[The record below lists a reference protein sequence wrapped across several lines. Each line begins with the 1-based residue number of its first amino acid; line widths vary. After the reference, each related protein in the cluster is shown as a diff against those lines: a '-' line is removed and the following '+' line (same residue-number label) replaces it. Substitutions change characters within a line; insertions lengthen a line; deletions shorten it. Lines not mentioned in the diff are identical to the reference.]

1 MVECRVYVII
11 VSSQLVGIK
20 LLIMILGKE
29 MTISFVQ
36 DPFDGRCLTI
46 LNRGTGTSS
55 SPAKNSVCEP
65 DDEVD
70 NGWRRVL
77 YEHNRNL
84 PDNYTP
90 DTFLSSLS
98 VNIDV
103 KVYEYFPSVVS
114 TVKGVWLHACLV
126 PIFFVLYY
134 FLRTNRLN
142 PLYLISLDVLM
153 MISGY
158 AARWLVVKHLLQQQ
172 VHTSASAGFLSP
184 RTRSNG
190 SGIMHA
196 ADEYTSAS
204 APPSPEPGRKA
215 ELEKR
220 VSAEWPLLHDLTRA
234 FLVFGTVYIVS
245 PLLRTLTRAWSEDT
259 IIAIA
264 VTMLIIHLA
273 LHDYTFIYKSKS
285 SLEQWHQLRG
295 DLGRITRA
303 WKKVDNSVALNAIIF
318 SAIVLASR
326 LSNSESVFGFI
337 FFSVT
342 AFAFLPFVLKCL
354 NLMFPN
360 VFLFVLCPFGVLWT
374 TLMLQIYVG
383 ALPMAIFISIVLT
396 VAFVCPYLL
405 IRSLPLKKAIK
416 GPWDI
421 AHVNRRLV
429 PPTPMGRTGGASG
442 SFIVTSSFTDSALL
456 LNARR

>member
-1 MVECRVYVII
+1 
-11 VSSQLVGIK
+11 
-20 LLIMILGKE
+20 

-46 LNRGTGTSS
+46 LNQASSGTGRSEVG
-55 SPAKNSVCEP
+55 PASDEP
-65 DDEVD
+65 LHEDDVD

-77 YEHNRNL
+77 FEHNRDL

-90 DTFLSSLS
+90 NTFLSSLS

-103 KVYEYFPSVVS
+103 KIYEYFPSVIS

-126 PIFFVLYY
+126 PVFFVLYY

-142 PLYLISLDVLM
+142 PIYLIALDVFM
-153 MISGY
+153 MIAGY

-172 VHTSASAGFLSP
+172 VYTSAGFMSP
-184 RTRSNG
+184 RTKSNL
-190 SGIMHA
+190 SGIHS
-196 ADEYTSAS
+196 DESVS
-204 APPSPEPGRKA
+204 APVSPEPRRKA
-215 ELEKR
+215 ELERR
-220 VSAEWPLLHDLTRA
+220 VSEWPLLHDLNRA

-273 LHDYTFIYKSKS
+273 LHDYTFIYRSKS

-295 DLGRITRA
+295 DLGRITRV
-303 WKKVDNSVALNAIIF
+303 WKRVDTSVALNAIIF

-326 LSNSESVFGFI
+326 LNSSESVFGFI

-342 AFAFLPFVLKCL
+342 AFAFLPFVFKCF

-360 VFLFVLCPFGVLWT
+360 LFLFFICPLGVLCT

-383 ALPMAIFISIVLT
+383 ALPMAIFISIVLV

-405 IRSLPLKKAIK
+405 IRSLPPKKAIK

-429 PPTPMGRTGGASG
+429 PPTPMGYSGGASG
-442 SFIVTSSFTDSALL
+442 SFIVTSSFTDSAILSH
-456 LNARR
+456 RR

>member
-1 MVECRVYVII
+1 
-11 VSSQLVGIK
+11 
-20 LLIMILGKE
+20 

-46 LNRGTGTSS
+46 LNQSALVRSS
-55 SPAKNSVCEP
+55 INTDSLPE
-65 DDEVD
+65 DDDID

-77 YEHNRNL
+77 YEHNRDL

-90 DTFLSSLS
+90 DSFLSSLS

-103 KVYEYFPSVVS
+103 KRYEYFPSVIS
-114 TVKGVWLHACLV
+114 TVKGLWLHACLV

-142 PLYLISLDVLM
+142 PLYLIALDVIM

-158 AARWLVVKHLLQQQ
+158 AGRWLVVRHLLQQQ
-172 VHTSASAGFLSP
+172 VYTSGGFFSP
-184 RTRSNG
+184 RTRSNV
-190 SGIMHA
+190 SGMHA
-196 ADEYTSAS
+196 EEPSVS
-204 APPSPEPGRKA
+204 APPSPEPRRKA
-215 ELEKR
+215 ELERR
-220 VSAEWPLLHDLTRA
+220 VAEWPLLHDLSRA

-273 LHDYTFIYKSKS
+273 LHDYTFIYRSKS

-303 WKKVDNSVALNAIIF
+303 WKRVDASVALNAIIF

-342 AFAFLPFVLKCL
+342 AFAFLPFVLKCI

-360 VFLFVLCPFGVLWT
+360 VFLFFLCPLGVLST

-383 ALPMAIFISIVLT
+383 ALPMGIFISIVLT

-405 IRSLPLKKAIK
+405 ILSLPLKKAIK

-421 AHVNRRLV
+421 AHVNRRLI
-429 PPTPMGRTGGASG
+429 PPTPMGQSGGASG
-442 SFIVTSSFTDSALL
+442 AFIVTSTFTDPASQGPV
-456 LNARR
+456 RR